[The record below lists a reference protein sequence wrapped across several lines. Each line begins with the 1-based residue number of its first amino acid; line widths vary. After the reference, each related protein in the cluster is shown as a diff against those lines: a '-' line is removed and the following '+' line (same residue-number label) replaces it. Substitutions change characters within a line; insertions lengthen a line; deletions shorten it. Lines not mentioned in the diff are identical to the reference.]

1 MTIKPIRDL
10 LNGNNIL
17 KANKIRRDSIKQVA
31 GNRALV
37 DLIFENLV
45 KYIEEDNFEEIKYTL
60 SYKLFFEDIHDE
72 LIKLLATEYQKLKLA
87 SLEEAMSFIE
97 NLKLS
102 YILKGVN
109 GYVFSFM
116 PIIHKRIH

>member
-1 MTIKPIRDL
+1 MDHC
-10 LNGNNIL
+10 
-17 KANKIRRDSIKQVA
+17 
-31 GNRALV
+31 
-37 DLIFENLV
+37 LIMV
-45 KYIEEDNFEEIKYTL
+45 KG
-60 SYKLFFEDIHDE
+60 
-72 LIKLLATEYQKLKLA
+72 LA